1 MLKSIF
7 GKIWASPTTLI
18 GLSVAFAGLP
28 FARKEKIRIFFAH
41 NAICFDNHPF
51 LRGPAKG
58 QVAIFAL
65 YRKMV
70 TENRFRKVSLQM
82 VSMMG

>member
-70 TENRFRKVSLQM
+70 PKNGLRKSLSQM
-82 VSMMG
+82 VSI